1 MKIFPRGVKYV
12 AVSTTVRPVTHT
24 ALTDVNKELRKVK
37 GSEWAFGNINNPDP
51 IRMIIKK
58 LPEKSK
64 AGEMFTKL
72 TNLANTDNSEME
84 IRKIA
89 ITI

>member
-1 MKIFPRGVKYV
+1 MIIFPRGVKYV

-37 GSEWAFGNINNPDP
+37 GSECAFGSINSPDP
-51 IRMIIKK
+51 MRMIIKK
-58 LPEKSK
+58 LVEKSK
-64 AGEMFTKL
+64 AGDMFTKL
-72 TNLANTDNSEME
+72 TNLANTDNSEMK